1 MTPLERI
8 TERVTRLG
16 HPDDGKTPRP
26 LRTLSEFFDGN
37 SHVGSIC
44 CNLSPPPTPAQVYAV
59 LRGIAA
65 RPDVAD
71 IRVVI
76 TMFDDP
82 EWPFSDT
89 VYVMTTASPE
99 EVASWF
105 DEDLRPDEVWE
116 GFVSGETY
124 EPYMP
129 PSGFR
134 PVALWWD

>member
-8 TERVTRLG
+8 SERVMRLG
-16 HPDDGKTPRP
+16 HPDDPKTPRP
-26 LRTLSEFFDGN
+26 LLTLSEFFDGN

-44 CNLSPPPTPAQVYAV
+44 CNLDPLPTPAEVYT
-59 LRGIAA
+59 LLKGIAA

-76 TMFDDP
+76 TQFDEP

-89 VYVMTTASPE
+89 VYVMTTATPE

-105 DEDLRPDEVWE
+105 DETLRPDDFCE
-116 GFVSGETY
+116 GFGGTY

-129 PSGFR
+129 PPGFR